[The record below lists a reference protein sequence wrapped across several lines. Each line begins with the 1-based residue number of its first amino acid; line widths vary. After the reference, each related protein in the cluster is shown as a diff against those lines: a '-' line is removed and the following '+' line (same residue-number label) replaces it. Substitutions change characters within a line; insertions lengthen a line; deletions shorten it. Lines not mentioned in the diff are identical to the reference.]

1 MKARTVIATH
11 ETKIGQSG
19 EDDEVIQAEK
29 LGVSSRNPEDLSK
42 KLLAKSQ
49 TMKGSS
55 QGQGNQKLKSTKK
68 DNTDEPNN
76 ETDYG
81 RWVIA
86 AAAVVAIGFFVVKKI
101 KS

>member
-1 MKARTVIATH
+1 MKAHTVVATH
-11 ETKIGQSG
+11 ETKFGQSG

-55 QGQGNQKLKSTKK
+55 QG
-68 DNTDEPNN
+68 
-76 ETDYG
+76 
-81 RWVIA
+81 
-86 AAAVVAIGFFVVKKI
+86 
-101 KS
+101 